1 MVGDY
6 SNDQWT
12 LIDDLGYENFV
23 KNLETVIFNAK
34 PPFTLG
40 VYGGWGIGKTSI
52 MKQLYFRIG
61 GQLPSFLLPL
71 SNDVNQE
78 KIDVEMQREIDK
90 WKEERKKN
98 RKPDQIAVWFNP
110 WQHQFEKNPVI
121 GLLQEIRE
129 HFNFFS
135 KAAGEA
141 KKLLTTTVRSGLGI
155 LSGLIKELTK
165 IDVDVDKIEQYGTR
179 YETENF
185 DIKSSSQKF
194 RLLFEKA
201 VDELVGSK
209 KDRLFIF
216 IDDLDRCTD
225 EHIVKLLEGIKLY
238 LSTSNCI
245 FIFGMD
251 QRNVIKAL
259 EKQNIDR
266 EYLDKLFQGII
277 RIPLSK
283 NYEAF
288 IEKIVTNYFP
298 GTGTVGLSKLL
309 SDILEKNPRK
319 VKNFLNSFRA
329 YWEMQNP
336 GHELDIK
343 IAVLFHYLRLYY
355 EPVFSI
361 LERNPDYTRNL
372 INVCKNESPNEI
384 VEHLFYKYLKNP
396 IVEGFP
402 STGEEENREVV
413 PSTVSDKD
421 MEYMEDISTRFE
433 ALNKFKEHFVNYTG
447 LNLTLKKN
455 TSALISKYLGVIE
468 NG

>member
-1 MVGDY
+1 MAGDY

-23 KNLETVIFNAK
+23 KNLETVILKAK

-40 VYGGWGIGKTSI
+40 VYGGWGTGKTSI

-61 GQLPSFLLPL
+61 GRLSYFLLPL
-71 SNDVNQE
+71 SKIEKQE
-78 KIDVEMQREIDK
+78 KIDVDMQKEIKK
-90 WKEERKKN
+90 WKEERKKK
-98 RKPDQIAVWFNP
+98 RKPDQSAVWFNP
-110 WQHQFEKNPVI
+110 WQHQFEKNPVV

-129 HFNFFS
+129 HFNFYS
-135 KAAGEA
+135 KATTEA

-155 LSGLIKELTK
+155 LSGIIKELTM

-179 YETENF
+179 YEAENF
-185 DIKSSSQKF
+185 DIKSSSQRF

-201 VDELVGSK
+201 VDQLVGSK
-209 KDRLFIF
+209 KKRLFIF

-225 EHIVKLLEGIKLY
+225 VHIVKLLEGIKLY
-238 LSTSNCI
+238 LSTSNCV

-259 EKQNIDR
+259 EKQSIHR
-266 EYLDKLFQGII
+266 EYLDKLFQGIV

-288 IEKIVTNYFP
+288 IEKIVNGYFSDP
-298 GTGTVGLSKLL
+298 GTVGLSKLL

-336 GHELDIK
+336 GHVLDIK
-343 IAVLFHYLRLYY
+343 MAVLFHYLRLYY

-361 LERNPDYTRNL
+361 LERNPDYTGNL
-372 INVCKNESPNEI
+372 INVCKNESPNEM

-396 IVEGFP
+396 IVEGIP
-402 STGEEENREVV
+402 YTGDEENREVV
-413 PSTVSDKD
+413 PGTVSDKD

-433 ALNKFKEHFVNYTG
+433 ALNKFKEHFVNYSG
-447 LNLTLKKN
+447 LNLNLKKN
-455 TSALISKYLGVIE
+455 TSAIISKYLGVIE